1 MTLYAQNQEN
11 SLSQIN
17 VKTKLLIQ
25 KQASFPVSDPSV
37 GKFVLSELYC
47 NIKNLVLKPP
57 APQEEKALTIQWQL
71 SFKGE

>member
-47 NIKNLVLKPP
+47 NIKKLGLKTTR
-57 APQEEKALTIQWQL
+57 A
-71 SFKGE
+71 SGRKGTHNTMATTF